1 MCVRCPLP
9 WPLWM
14 GAVNLR
20 SPSFNFLSSHPPPNL
35 PPLQNQNKKTAL
47 AEQCGQAATKASP
60 SLCPHPSSRPLAVWR
75 GQRWSP
81 GVGTVQRLQGTGD
94 RAQLLGPLCQVTAGT
109 ICPKR
114 LGLVACRANSGH
126 HPEIQAARSP
136 HQRQG
141 ALGAPGVSTPSLD
154 SVPRMGWGKTAE
166 NRPWALFL
174 HGPVPCTKE
183 FFEEQ
188 MFPTKGPD

>member
-1 MCVRCPLP
+1 MNPDPLSQNQCRVEGQPSCREMYSQNSALQARSEQGWGDKSLCVRCPLP

-14 GAVNLR
+14 GAANLR
-20 SPSFNFLSSHPPPNL
+20 SPSFYFLSSHPPPNL
-35 PPLQNQNKKTAL
+35 PPLKNQNKKTDP

-81 GVGTVQRLQGTGD
+81 GVGTMFRGSREPETEHSYWG
-94 RAQLLGPLCQVTAGT
+94 RCARSTAGT

-114 LGLVACRANSGH
+114 LGLVTCRANSGH

-136 HQRQG
+136 HQRPG
-141 ALGAPGVSTPSLD
+141 ALGGL
-154 SVPRMGWGKTAE
+154 WC
-166 NRPWALFL
+166 L
-174 HGPVPCTKE
+174 HTQP
-183 FFEEQ
+183 
-188 MFPTKGPD
+188 